1 MQYMDHVLL
10 VLSLMRSV
18 KENDFEL
25 YAYCLMQ
32 MPDLFFSFGGQ
43 NYSRYLTFFSV
54 FIANLDFT
62 HPGAVEELK
71 HGVISVARSFIAG
84 NRCSVDKTME
94 ETFMRNAKS
103 KGGAGGSGIGIS
115 GLTQNYAAYQR
126 WISTMAERSKYFNA
140 TRSLA
145 DLESDSNTKS
155 LHKDCSQTKV
165 KKSES
170 AVKNLYGI
178 SSG

>member
-1 MQYMDHVLL
+1 MSRNLSVDEFKILLENDEVIKRLDRYGDFCDGIRTGELGKTGQFWMKYMDHVSL

-71 HGVISVARSFIAG
+71 LGVISVARSFITG

-103 KGGAGGSGIGIS
+103 KGGAGGSGIGMS
-115 GLTQNYAAYQR
+115 GLTQNYEVYQR
-126 WISTMAERSKYFNA
+126 
-140 TRSLA
+140 
-145 DLESDSNTKS
+145 
-155 LHKDCSQTKV
+155 
-165 KKSES
+165 
-170 AVKNLYGI
+170 
-178 SSG
+178 